1 MASSE
6 RHSVL
11 YLHSHGGGEV
21 LYCTLGHCRGKYD
34 MRPMMA
40 ESPVERGSWK
50 LPVYH
55 ELLRRSIRWAAGLS
69 S

>member
-1 MASSE
+1 M
-6 RHSVL
+6 L
-11 YLHSHGGGEV
+11 YLHPHAGGEV

-40 ESPVERGSWK
+40 EYPAVERGSWK

-55 ELLRRSIRWAAGLS
+55 ELLRRGIRWASAPTGERT
-69 S
+69 